1 MTIRRLIAAMA
12 AALAGCLSPAPK
24 APVNWTISVAGEK
37 SVARVDR
44 KWDVVRI
51 SRVEV
56 RSPYDGRSLAVLRPD
71 GSLAFDPF
79 NAFASAP
86 SSILGGAAVDAL
98 SASGA
103 ATSVVGPHSM
113 ASVQTSI
120 EVTVTRLA
128 LDCRKDGAREASV
141 ALSITLLDGRR
152 LVSVAEAEG
161 GAATP
166 DGNYSAAFSAA
177 FCKAFAEALKR
188 L

>member
-1 MTIRRLIAAMA
+1 
-12 AALAGCLSPAPK
+12 
-24 APVNWTISVAGEK
+24 
-37 SVARVDR
+37 
-44 KWDVVRI
+44 
-51 SRVEV
+51 
-56 RSPYDGRSLAVLRPD
+56 
-71 GSLAFDPF
+71 
-79 NAFASAP
+79 
-86 SSILGGAAVDAL
+86 
-98 SASGA
+98 
-103 ATSVVGPHSM
+103 M

-128 LDCRKDGAREASV
+128 LDCRKDGVREASV